1 MILNPEILAQKLL
14 PPDPAKTRT
23 QEGWYLQVTDE
34 SGKIVAGTDVSALQP
49 SPPKLTFTATF
60 TQGFPPWK
68 INIYQTDLDTPRRQY
83 QLRMGIYVFSVVT
96 VIAALFLGGFMAI
109 RSTAKE
115 LKLAAL
121 KSDFVSTVSHEFRTP
136 LMSIRYLAELLQR
149 GRVPDELKKQQYY
162 ATITNE
168 SERLSR
174 LVENIL
180 DFSKIETG
188 MKSYQMEEVDVAALA
203 SEVAVRFR
211 QQAGLKEFQLK
222 TQIAEGL
229 PDIVADGEALSR
241 ALFNLLDNA
250 VKYSGDDPEILL
262 RVNGDGNN
270 VLLEVSDNGIGISRG
285 EQQKVFERFYRSERA
300 LAGKIEGS
308 GIGLTLVDHI
318 VRAHGGKVLLESEL
332 GRGTKVTIQLPTR
345 LPANDEKNKDG

>member
-1 MILNPEILAQKLL
+1 
-14 PPDPAKTRT
+14 
-23 QEGWYLQVTDE
+23 
-34 SGKIVAGTDVSALQP
+34 
-49 SPPKLTFTATF
+49 
-60 TQGFPPWK
+60 
-68 INIYQTDLDTPRRQY
+68 
-83 QLRMGIYVFSVVT
+83 MGIYVFSVLT

-149 GRVPDELKKQQYY
+149 GRVTDEQKKQQYY

-188 MKSYQMEEVDVAALA
+188 MKSYQMEEVDIAVLA
-203 SEVAVRFR
+203 SDVATRFR
-211 QQAGLKEFQLK
+211 QQAGLKDFELK
-222 TQIAEGL
+222 TQFAEDLPGIIA
-229 PDIVADGEALSR
+229 DKEALSR

-250 VKYSGDDPEILL
+250 VKYSGDGPEIVL
-262 RVNGDGNN
+262 RVNGDGNT
-270 VLLEVSDNGIGISRG
+270 VFLEVSDNGIGISRE
-285 EQQKVFERFYRSERA
+285 EQQKVFDRFYRSERA
-300 LAGKIEGS
+300 LAGRIEGS

-345 LPANDEKNKDG
+345 PPANDEGNKGG